1 MHASVRAGGM
11 AGAFFATSVGAQR
24 PLGVEGWR
32 FAFFTVAGISV
43 FSGIVTLAFAS
54 DPRKVCFSPFYWS
67 PAGPGY
73 TCQLSQQPETY
84 ASQPET
90 YASQTLKIK
99 MYACVTASGCRP
111 AKLV

>member
-54 DPRKVCFSPFYWS
+54 DPRKVCFSPLS
-67 PAGPGY
+67 IGRLLDLAIPANYHSNLRHTPHN
-73 TCQLSQQPETY
+73 LRH
-84 ASQPET
+84 
-90 YASQTLKIK
+90 TLHK
-99 MYACVTASGCRP
+99 P
-111 AKLV
+111 